1 MAYPKYILAGLA
13 HVMMPIPVRAR
24 VASMGDGS
32 SRIDTRYWTRHEA
45 QDAVEKLCALHWWF
59 ALD

>member
-1 MAYPKYILAGLA
+1 MAYPMYILAGLA

-32 SRIDTRYWTRHEA
+32 SRIDTRYWYHLLV
-45 QDAVEKLCALHWWF
+45 DIKFLP
-59 ALD
+59 

>member
-1 MAYPKYILAGLA
+1 MAYPIYILAGLA

-32 SRIDTRYWTRHEA
+32 SRIDTRYWYQHL
-45 QDAVEKLCALHWWF
+45 VYIKFLP
-59 ALD
+59 